1 MLRGIMRL
9 LRKAG
14 LEMRRKMRT
23 RPQIGE
29 RIRVTCDKIKRHNGT
44 DTRSENVNPDNLL
57 DINTPRIKLPV
68 PLNMSSLGA
77 RRKARIIQTLDD
89 DAAGAEDNTPNGEC
103 SSSPR
108 FSPATCP
115 ASFADLNK
123 VANAL
128 LPEPLQAQA
137 PVKFT
142 RKPNKSSSLRKSINL
157 ADVDRD
163 ADGGAPISNAVA
175 EAEDSG
181 APVVIRPSISR
192 SGSTKQKKK
201 PTSSRLSF
209 GPESLSAEDD
219 SAVSTPQKPL
229 SQRAAENALKKK
241 PISLPSRLLGGD
253 DDRPRY
259 SKEYLSELQS
269 STPNTPHNLSTLT
282 LDDDEAQ
289 LAMAL
294 DDPSELEGATVVP
307 LDDTSTALT
316 SRTPAATILSAAQV
330 REKKERRARL
340 ALQGGDGD
348 YIALDGSDASDDDR
362 MPSKKS
368 KDSRLIAEDEDLGE
382 GYDEYVEDGGL
393 SLGRA
398 AEKKARMRRK
408 KEMAELIAS
417 AEGPDGDDDGDGEN
431 SDDSLD
437 RRAEYEA
444 AQRRKG
450 MGVEILDAGDED
462 QSGMDMIPKMKPL
475 PDFNECLQR
484 MSDLVQGLEDE
495 VRQKRMRI
503 AALQKEREEIVKREE
518 EVQEVLN
525 QAGAKY
531 QAVLGSRPAAD
542 VAKMAAQSPL
552 RNASMPLPPGMAI
565 PGLTVERGLESFG
578 ATPTAR
584 PEDED
589 MT

>member
-1 MLRGIMRL
+1 MLI
-9 LRKAG
+9 
-14 LEMRRKMRT
+14 
-23 RPQIGE
+23 P
-29 RIRVTCDKIKRHNGT
+29 
-44 DTRSENVNPDNLL
+44 
-57 DINTPRIKLPV
+57 
-68 PLNMSSLGA
+68 
-77 RRKARIIQTLDD
+77 
-89 DAAGAEDNTPNGEC
+89 
-103 SSSPR
+103 
-108 FSPATCP
+108 
-115 ASFADLNK
+115 NK
-123 VANAL
+123 VANAP
-128 LPEPLQAQA
+128 LPETPEVQA
-137 PVKFT
+137 PIKFT

-157 ADVDRD
+157 ADIDRD
-163 ADGGAPISNAVA
+163 ADGGASLSDAAVVA

-209 GPESLSAEDD
+209 GPESAAGEDVND
-219 SAVSTPQKPL
+219 VSTPQKPL
-229 SQRAAENALKKK
+229 HQKAAENALRKK
-241 PISLPSRLLGGD
+241 PVSLPSRLLGGD

-269 STPNTPHNLSTLT
+269 STPNTPHDLSTLT
-282 LDDDEAQ
+282 LDDDDNEAQ
-289 LAMAL
+289 QAMAL

-307 LDDTSTALT
+307 SGDTSTALT
-316 SRTPAATILSAAQV
+316 SRIPATTILSAAQV

-340 ALQGGDGD
+340 ALQGGGGDD
-348 YIALDGSDASDDDR
+348 YIPLDGSDASDEDR
-362 MPSKKS
+362 LPSKK

-398 AEKKARMRRK
+398 AEKKARARRK

-417 AEGPDGDDDGDGEN
+417 AEGDGDDDGDGDGEN

-450 MGVEILDAGDED
+450 MGVEVLEGGDEEMGGVD
-462 QSGMDMIPKMKPL
+462 AIPKMKPL
-475 PDFNECLQR
+475 PDLKECLQR
-484 MSDLVQGLEDE
+484 MQDLVQGVEDE
-495 VRQKRMRI
+495 VRQKRARI

-525 QAGAKY
+525 QAGTKY
-531 QAVLGSRPAAD
+531 QAVLGSRPGAD
-542 VAKMAAQSPL
+542 VAKLAAQSPL
-552 RNASMPLPPGMAI
+552 RTGSMPLPPGMNM
-565 PGLTVERGLESFG
+565 PGLAVERGLESFG
-578 ATPTAR
+578 TTPTQR

>member
-1 MLRGIMRL
+1 
-9 LRKAG
+9 
-14 LEMRRKMRT
+14 
-23 RPQIGE
+23 
-29 RIRVTCDKIKRHNGT
+29 
-44 DTRSENVNPDNLL
+44 
-57 DINTPRIKLPV
+57 
-68 PLNMSSLGA
+68 MS
-77 RRKARIIQTLDD
+77 
-89 DAAGAEDNTPNGEC
+89 
-103 SSSPR
+103 
-108 FSPATCP
+108 
-115 ASFADLNK
+115 
-123 VANAL
+123 L
-128 LPEPLQAQA
+128 LPEPLQVQA

-163 ADGGAPISNAVA
+163 ADGGAPVSNATA

-181 APVVIRPSISR
+181 MPVVIRPSISR

-219 SAVSTPQKPL
+219 SAISTPQKPL

-241 PISLPSRLLGGD
+241 PINLPSRLLGGD

-269 STPNTPHNLSTLT
+269 STPNTPHDLSTLT
-282 LDDDEAQ
+282 LDDDDEAQ

-294 DDPSELEGATVVP
+294 DDPSELEGATVVLP
-307 LDDTSTALT
+307 SEDTSTALT
-316 SRTPAATILSAAQV
+316 SRTPVATILSAAQV

-340 ALQGGDGD
+340 ALQGGHDD
-348 YIALDGSDASDDDR
+348 YIALEGSDASDDER
-362 MPSKKS
+362 LGKKS

-417 AEGPDGDDDGDGEN
+417 AEGPDGDDDEGGEN

-450 MGVEILDAGDED
+450 MGVEILDAGDEEM
-462 QSGMDMIPKMKPL
+462 GGLDMIPKMKPL
-475 PDFNECLQR
+475 PDFDECLHR
-484 MSDLVQGLEDE
+484 MRGLVQGLEDE

-503 AALQKEREEIVKREE
+503 AALQKEREEIVRREE

-525 QAGAKY
+525 QAGTKY
-531 QAVLGSRPAAD
+531 QAVLGSRAGAD

-552 RNASMPLPPGMAI
+552 RNASVPLPPGMAM
-565 PGLTVERGLESFG
+565 PGLVVERGLESFG
-578 ATPTAR
+578 TTPTAR